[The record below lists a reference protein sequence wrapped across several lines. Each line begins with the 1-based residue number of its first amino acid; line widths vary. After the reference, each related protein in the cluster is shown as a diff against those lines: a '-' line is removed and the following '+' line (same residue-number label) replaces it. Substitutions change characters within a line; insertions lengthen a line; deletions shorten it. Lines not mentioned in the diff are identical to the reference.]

1 MTGGQQV
8 ELGLHAVTLNLQLP
22 ALLFAFLFRMSAAN
36 SRQAVFDIL
45 RLQIL
50 IQFLQ
55 TRLQFRLSLFYS
67 T

>member
-22 ALLFAFLFRMSAAN
+22 ASLLALLFRMSAAN
-36 SRQAVFDIL
+36 SRQAVFDVL
-45 RLQIL
+45 RFQIL
-50 IQFLQ
+50 FQLLQ
-55 TRLQFRLSLFYS
+55 TRLQFRLFCFYF